1 MKGDKVLFEIAI
13 DTGGTFT
20 DGVLID
26 DQRRISVAKF
36 PTDIVNPEKSLTG
49 CIDLLAQERGLT
61 GQALLANTTTI
72 VIGSTIATNCV
83 VSRKGAK
90 CCMICTHGFKDMLEL
105 SSRIPKEDPYD
116 LRVPPPEYLIPRYLR
131 FEVEERIQFDGKI
144 ITPLNEEQVRE
155 AVKKAKQQGVEVPIV
170 CFLHSYINPEH
181 EEKAGEIIKAEYP
194 NVVLSSHVVRKRMEG
209 YRFHTAVL
217 AGYVKPVISNFIQKL
232 DDNLKNSDFKGSL
245 LFITCAGGIA
255 SPEVCLNNPALMMGS
270 GPAAGPLFANLLGE
284 LGGYQNIA
292 SIDIGG
298 TTIDLCILP
307 ERKITVTTEMIVA
320 GHRNAIE
327 SLDVTSIGV
336 GGGAIARVDT
346 RNMLRIG
353 PDSAGADPGPAC
365 YGKGG
370 QRPTLTDADVVLGTI
385 PADYFLGGSIPLY
398 RDLALKAIQD
408 HVGKALA
415 IDEIQAAFAIK
426 SLAEENMA
434 KETFLK
440 FVNSGYDPREFVL
453 VVGGGAGPVHAAAMA
468 EKLEMKQLYIP
479 KHAAVF
485 CPFGI
490 LLADYKYI
498 LSRFYYRSGQEIDA
512 EELGRLYLAMEK
524 ESLDILKRQG
534 IGEKEIKIV
543 RGAAIRY
550 FGQLHNIDIFLPEV
564 GVHEP
569 WTEGNVESLTRG
581 FHDRHKDLYGRSDPA
596 MPVTIETVKLHAVA
610 KRRSLEMDSEPLSGE
625 DASGALKRNRQVF
638 FNEKDGFTDTPC
650 YDSERLRHGNVIVG
664 PAIIEGAKTTVVIPR
679 EYRLQVDA
687 YGNYKMRRC

>member
-1 MKGDKVLFEIAI
+1 LFEIAV

-26 DQRRISVAKF
+26 EQRRISVAKF
-36 PTDIVNPEKSLTG
+36 PTDIVNPEKSLKG
-49 CIDLLAQERGLT
+49 CFDLLAQERGLT
-61 GQALLANTTTI
+61 GQALLANTATI

-90 CCMICTHGFKDMLEL
+90 CCLICTQGFRDMLEL
-105 SSRIPKEDPYD
+105 SSRIPKEDPYN
-116 LRVPPPEYLIPRYLR
+116 LRVSPPEYLIPRYLR

-144 ITPLNEEQVRE
+144 ITPLNEAQVRE
-155 AVKKAKQQGVEVPIV
+155 AVKKAKQHGVEVPIV

-181 EEKAGEIIKAEYP
+181 EERAGEIIKTEYP

-232 DDNLKNSDFKGSL
+232 DDDLKNSRFKGSL

-255 SPEVCLNNPALMMGS
+255 SPEVCFNNPALMMGS
-270 GPAAGPLFANLLGE
+270 GPAAGPLFAKLLGE
-284 LGGYQNIA
+284 LGGYSNIA

-307 ERKITVTTEMIVA
+307 ERKITITTEMIVA

-385 PADYFLGGSIPLY
+385 PVDYFLGGSIPLR
-398 RDLALKAIQD
+398 RDLALKAIQEY
-408 HVGKALA
+408 VGKPLT
-415 IDEIQAAFAIK
+415 IGELRAAFAIK

-434 KETFLK
+434 KEAFLK
-440 FVNSGYDPREFVL
+440 FVNGGYDPREFVL
-453 VVGGGAGPVHAAAMA
+453 VVGGGAGPVHAAAIA

-498 LSRFYYRSGQEIDA
+498 LSRFYYRSGHEIEA
-512 EELGRLYLAMEK
+512 AALRRLYLDME
-524 ESLDILKRQG
+524 EEGLNILRWQG
-534 IGEKEIKIV
+534 IDEKEIKIV

-550 FGQLHNIDIFLPEV
+550 FGQLNNIDILLPEV
-564 GVHEP
+564 GVHKP
-569 WTEGNVESLTRG
+569 WTEEDVKLLMLG

-596 MPVTIETVKLHAVA
+596 MPVTIETVKMHVVA

-625 DASGALKRNRQVF
+625 DASRAWKRNRQVLF
-638 FNEKDGFTDTPC
+638 DEKDGFVETPC
-650 YDSERLRHGNVIVG
+650 YESERLKHGNVIFG
-664 PAIIEGAKTTVVIPR
+664 PAIIEAAKTTVVIPR

-687 YGNYKMRRC
+687 YGNYTMRRC

>member
-1 MKGDKVLFEIAI
+1 LKGGKVLFEIAI

-26 DQRRISVAKF
+26 DRGRISVAKF
-36 PTDIVNPEKSLTG
+36 PTDIANPEKSLTG
-49 CIDLLAQERGLT
+49 CIDLLAQERGLN
-61 GQALLANTTTI
+61 GQALLAETTTI
-72 VIGSTIATNCV
+72 VIGSTIATNCA
-83 VSRKGAK
+83 VSRTGAK
-90 CCMICTHGFKDMLEL
+90 CCMICTQGFRDMLEL
-105 SSRIPKEDPYD
+105 SSRIPKEDPYN
-116 LRVPPPEYLIPRYLR
+116 LRVPPPEYLIPRFLR
-131 FEVEERIQFDGKI
+131 FEVEERTQFDGKI

-155 AVKKAKQQGVEVPIV
+155 AVKRAKEQGVEVPVV
-170 CFLHSYINPEH
+170 CFLHSYMNPEH

-232 DDNLKNSDFKGSL
+232 DDNLKKSDFKGSL
-245 LFITCAGGIA
+245 FFITCAGGIA
-255 SPEVCLNNPALMMGS
+255 SPEVCLHNPALMMGS

-284 LGGYQNIA
+284 LGGYRNIA

-307 ERKITVTTEMIVA
+307 DRKITITTEMIVA

-353 PDSAGADPGPAC
+353 PESAGADPGPAC

-370 QRPTLTDADVVLGTI
+370 QKPTLTDADVVLGII
-385 PADYFLGGSIPLY
+385 PADYFLGGSIPLH
-398 RDLALKAIQD
+398 RDLAIRAIQD
-408 HVGKALA
+408 EVGQPLA
-415 IDEIQAAFAIK
+415 IDEVQAAFAVK

-434 KETFLK
+434 KEAFLK
-440 FVNSGYDPREFVL
+440 FVNSGYDPRDFVL

-468 EKLEMKQLYIP
+468 EKLEMKELYIP

-498 LSRFYYRSGQEIDA
+498 LNRFYYRSGDEIEA
-512 EELGRLYLAMEK
+512 EGSGRLYDAMQK

-534 IGEKEIKIV
+534 IEEKEIKIV

-564 GVHEP
+564 GVGEP
-569 WTEGNVESLTRG
+569 WTEQGVKSLIRG
-581 FHDRHKDLYGRSDPA
+581 FHDRHNDLYGRSDPA
-596 MPVTIETVKLHAVA
+596 MPVTIETLKLHAVA
-610 KRRSLEMDSEPLSGE
+610 KRRSFQMDSEPLSGE
-625 DASGALKRNRQVF
+625 DASAAWKRNRPVF
-638 FNEKDGFTDTPC
+638 LDEKNGFQDTPC
-650 YDSERLRHGNVIVG
+650 YDSERLRHGNAIVG

-679 EYRLQVDA
+679 DYRLQVDA
-687 YGNYKMRRC
+687 YGNYRMRRC